1 MKSEMELQAQSERY
15 ELIIADLKQQMIQ
28 RSNNK
33 SSIINQGFQNGS
45 FSDPIQGE
53 ENQCVNFLG

>member
-15 ELIIADLKQQMIQ
+15 ELIIGDLKQQMIQ

-33 SSIINQGFQNGS
+33 SSIIYQGFQNGS
-45 FSDPIQGE
+45 FSDPIKGE